1 MRTNYVLIDYENK
14 QQVDI
19 DAIEKALPGA
29 HVMIF
34 VGAVQTS
41 LPTDLVIKVQS
52 LGDRGCFIQNKL
64 TGKKNAVDM
73 LIAMKIGEL
82 IGECA
87 LPYFHIVSADQD
99 FLPLVQNLKERKIPV
114 KCHPTTDFSAINK
127 PKTVDEVV
135 AQFIEGLPKATKPR
149 KITTLRNAVKT
160 VWGKHVPSVTD
171 IDKVVQKLVQGKVVA
186 IDGDKV
192 TYLDRPAK

>member
-14 QQVDI
+14 PQVDI

-29 HVMIF
+29 HVLIF
-34 VGAVQTS
+34 VGAVQSS

-64 TGKKNAVDM
+64 SGKKNAVDM

-82 IGECA
+82 IGESA

-99 FLPLVQNLKERKIPV
+99 FLPLVHNLKERKIPA
-114 KCHPTTDFSAINK
+114 KCHSSTDFSAINK
-127 PKTVDEVV
+127 PRTVDEVV
-135 AQFIEGLPKATKPR
+135 AHFIEGLPKATKPR

-160 VWGKHVPSVTD
+160 VWGKHVPAASDV
-171 IDKVVQKLVQGKVVA
+171 DKVIQKLQQAKVVA
-186 IDGDKV
+186 IDGEKV
-192 TYLDRPAK
+192 TYPDKPAK